1 MLRFEPLQR
10 HHNREGFHCGE
21 VALDY
26 YLRTTARQHASK
38 GLSKTFVAVNDDNP
52 DTVIGY
58 FTLTIAEIGAD
69 LLPPAQRRQLPDS
82 ALPVIKLARL
92 AVDRN
97 YRGQGIGGILLFE
110 ALQRAASAQGLIAA
124 VAVLVEAK
132 HPRAAAFY
140 AHYGFVAAPD
150 NSLTLFMGFAPIR
163 ALIEVVQQ
171 SNKTSRHLHS

>member
-1 MLRFEPLQR
+1 VLRFEPLQR
-10 HHNREGFHCGE
+10 HHDRNGFHCGE
-21 VALDY
+21 AALDH
-26 YLRTTARQHASK
+26 YLRTTARQHATK

-52 DTVIGY
+52 DTIVGY
-58 FTLTIAEIGAD
+58 FTLTIAEIDPG
-69 LLPPAQRRQLPDS
+69 LLPSAQRRQLPDS
-82 ALPVIKLARL
+82 PLPVIKLARL

-97 YRGQGIGGILLFE
+97 HRGQGIGGVLLFE
-110 ALQRAASAQGLIAA
+110 ALQRAATAQALTAA

-163 ALIEVVQQ
+163 ALIE
-171 SNKTSRHLHS
+171 SL